1 MKVSMKSNRIK
12 LVIFDWA
19 GTTIDHGCFA
29 PISAFIKAFQA
40 CGVEL
45 TAAQA
50 RGPMGLHKQDHI
62 RSLFQL
68 DDIAA
73 QWESK
78 HQRSWSEDDVKQ
90 IYETFMPLQIEE
102 AKQYTELVPHL
113 GDVINQLK
121 ERGIKIG
128 STTGYPRIVAEPI
141 LQSAREQGYIPDFS
155 MCADEVPAGRPAPW
169 MIYRNME
176 ALDVYPPSAV
186 IKVGDTVPDIEAGLN
201 AGTWT
206 VGLTQTGSEVGLTV
220 AEFAALS
227 PDEQQQRLQVAET
240 KLKHAGA
247 HFVIPTLNGL
257 PDIIEQIETG
267 EISYGC

>member
-1 MKVSMKSNRIK
+1 MKVIMSANKIR

-45 TAAQA
+45 TPAQA
-50 RGPMGLHKQDHI
+50 RGPMGLHKKDHI

-68 DDIAA
+68 DQIAA
-73 QWESK
+73 QWEAT
-78 HQRSWSEDDVKQ
+78 HERPWSEEDVEQ
-90 IYETFMPLQIEE
+90 IYQTFMPLQVKE
-102 AKQYTELVPHL
+102 AQDYTDLVPGL
-113 GDVINQLK
+113 CDTISRLR

-128 STTGYPRIVAEPI
+128 STTGYPRIVAEPV
-141 LQSAREQGYIPDFS
+141 LAAAKAQGYDPDYS

-176 ALDVYPPSAV
+176 ALNVFPPTSV
-186 IKVGDTVPDIEAGLN
+186 VKVGDTVPDIEAGLN

-220 AEFAALS
+220 AEFEALDNDQKAS
-227 PDEQQQRLQVAET
+227 VLQTAET
-240 KLKHAGA
+240 KLKNAGA
-247 HFVIPTLNGL
+247 HFVIPTLKTL
-257 PDIIEQIETG
+257 PEIIEQIEAG
-267 EISYGC
+267 AH

>member
-1 MKVSMKSNRIK
+1 MKEIMKPETIK

-29 PISAFIKAFQA
+29 PISAFIKAFKA
-40 CGVEL
+40 CGVDL
-45 TAAQA
+45 TPQQA

-62 RSLFQL
+62 HSLFQL
-68 DDIAA
+68 DEIAA
-73 QWESK
+73 QWKSL
-78 HQRSWSEDDVKQ
+78 HQRDWTEADVKH

-102 AKQYTELVPHL
+102 AKLFTDLVPDL
-113 GDVINQLK
+113 CETISILRDQ
-121 ERGIKIG
+121 GIKIG
-128 STTGYPRIVAEPI
+128 STTGYPRVVADPVLEA
-141 LQSAREQGYIPDFS
+141 ARAQGYAPDFS

-176 ALDVYPPSAV
+176 ALGVFPPSAV
-186 IKVGDTVPDIEAGLN
+186 VKVGDTVPDIEAGLN

-227 PDEQQQRLQVAET
+227 DEQKADRLAIAET
-240 KLKHAGA
+240 KLKNAGA
-247 HFVIPTLNGL
+247 HFVIPTLQGL
-257 PDIIEQIETG
+257 PDIIEQLNAKEN
-267 EISYGC
+267 

>member
-1 MKVSMKSNRIK
+1 MKEIMKPETIK

-29 PISAFIKAFQA
+29 PISAFIKAFKA
-40 CGVEL
+40 CGVDL
-45 TAAQA
+45 TPQQA

-68 DDIAA
+68 EEIAA
-73 QWESK
+73 QWESL
-78 HQRSWSEDDVKQ
+78 HQRAWTEDDVKH

-102 AKQYTELVPHL
+102 AKLFTDLVPSL
-113 GDVINQLK
+113 CETISILRD
-121 ERGIKIG
+121 RGIKIG
-128 STTGYPRIVAEPI
+128 STTGYPRIVADPVLEA
-141 LQSAREQGYIPDFS
+141 ARAQGYSPDFS

-176 ALDVYPPSAV
+176 ALGVFPPASV
-186 IKVGDTVPDIEAGLN
+186 VKVGDTVPDIEAGLN

-227 PDEQQQRLQVAET
+227 DEQKADRLAIAET
-240 KLKHAGA
+240 KLKNAGA
-247 HFVIPTLNGL
+247 HFVIPTLQGL
-257 PDIIEQIETG
+257 PGIIEQLNAREN
-267 EISYGC
+267 

>member
-1 MKVSMKSNRIK
+1 MKAIMSSNKIQ

-29 PISAFIKAFQA
+29 PIAAFIKAFKA

-45 TAAQA
+45 TPAQA
-50 RGPMGLHKQDHI
+50 RGPMGLHKKDHI

-68 DDIAA
+68 DEIAA
-73 QWESK
+73 QWKSIHE
-78 HQRSWSEDDVKQ
+78 RPWSEEDVEH
-90 IYETFMPLQIEE
+90 IYETFMPLQVKE
-102 AKQYTELVPHL
+102 AQDYTDLVPGL
-113 GDVINQLK
+113 CETLSRLK

-128 STTGYPRIVAEPI
+128 STTGYPRIVAKPVLE
-141 LQSAREQGYIPDFS
+141 AAKAQGYAPDFS

-176 ALDVYPPSAV
+176 ALNVFPPTSV
-186 IKVGDTVPDIEAGLN
+186 VKVGDTVPDIEAGLN

-220 AEFAALS
+220 AEFEALDS
-227 PDEQQQRLQVAET
+227 DQKANVLQTAET
-240 KLKHAGA
+240 KLKNAGA
-247 HFVIPTLNGL
+247 HFVIPTLKTL
-257 PDIIEQIETG
+257 PEIIEQIEAS
-267 EISYGC
+267 EN

>member
-1 MKVSMKSNRIK
+1 MSSSKIQ

-29 PISAFIKAFQA
+29 PISAFIKAFKA

-45 TAAQA
+45 TPAQA
-50 RGPMGLHKQDHI
+50 RGPMGLHKKDHI

-68 DDIAA
+68 DEIAA
-73 QWESK
+73 QWESI
-78 HQRSWSEDDVKQ
+78 HQRPWSECDVEQ

-102 AKQYTELVPHL
+102 AKHYTELVPGL
-113 GDVINQLK
+113 CDTISRLK

-141 LQSAREQGYIPDFS
+141 LEAAKAQGYAPDFS

-176 ALDVYPPSAV
+176 ALNVFPPTSV
-186 IKVGDTVPDIEAGLN
+186 VKVGDTVPDIEAGLN

-220 AEFAALS
+220 AEFAALDS
-227 PDEQQQRLQVAET
+227 AQQASLLQTAET
-240 KLKHAGA
+240 KLKNAGA
-247 HFVIPTLNGL
+247 HFVIPTLDTL
-257 PDIIEQIETG
+257 PEIIDQIEAS
-267 EISYGC
+267 EH

>member
-1 MKVSMKSNRIK
+1 MKPETIK

-29 PISAFIKAFQA
+29 PISAFIKAFKA
-40 CGVEL
+40 CGVDL
-45 TAAQA
+45 TPQQA

-68 DDIAA
+68 DEIAA
-73 QWESK
+73 QWEALQ
-78 HQRSWSEDDVKQ
+78 QRAWTENDVKH
-90 IYETFMPLQIEE
+90 IYETFMPLQVEE
-102 AKQYTELVPHL
+102 AKLFTEIVPHL
-113 GDVINQLK
+113 CETISRLRDQ
-121 ERGIKIG
+121 GIKIG
-128 STTGYPRIVAEPI
+128 STTGYPRIVADPVLEA
-141 LQSAREQGYIPDFS
+141 ARAQGYSPDFS

-176 ALDVYPPSAV
+176 ALGVFPPSAV
-186 IKVGDTVPDIEAGLN
+186 VKVGDTLPDIEAGLN

-227 PDEQQQRLQVAET
+227 DEQKADRLAIAET
-240 KLKHAGA
+240 KLKNAGA
-247 HFVIPTLNGL
+247 HFVIPTLEGL
-257 PDIIEQIETG
+257 PDIIEQLNAG
-267 EISYGC
+267 EN

>member
-1 MKVSMKSNRIK
+1 MKAVMSSTQIK

-45 TAAQA
+45 SSAQA
-50 RGPMGLHKQDHI
+50 RGPMGLHKKDHI
-62 RSLFQL
+62 RTLFQL
-68 DDIAA
+68 DDIAQ
-73 QWESK
+73 QWEAAHK
-78 HQRSWSEDDVKQ
+78 RSWTEEDVQQ
-90 IYETFMPLQIEE
+90 IYETFMPLQIKE
-102 AKQYTELVPHL
+102 AQEYTDLVPGL
-113 GDVINQLK
+113 CDALAQLR

-128 STTGYPRIVAEPI
+128 STTGYPRVVADPV
-141 LQSAREQGYIPDFS
+141 LKAAKAQGYEPDFS

-176 ALDVYPPSAV
+176 ALNVFPPSAV
-186 IKVGDTVPDIEAGLN
+186 VKVGDTVPDIEAGLN

-220 AEFAALS
+220 AEFDALS
-227 PDEQQQRLQVAET
+227 DEQRASILQTAET
-240 KLKHAGA
+240 KLKNAGA
-247 HFVIPTLNGL
+247 HFVIPTLETL
-257 PDIIEQIETG
+257 PEIINQIEAS
-267 EISYGC
+267 EVA

>member
-1 MKVSMKSNRIK
+1 MKEIMKPETIK

-29 PISAFIKAFQA
+29 PISAFIKAFKA
-40 CGVEL
+40 CGVDL
-45 TAAQA
+45 TPQQA

-68 DDIAA
+68 DEIAA
-73 QWESK
+73 QWEFI
-78 HQRSWSEDDVKQ
+78 HQRSWTEDDVKH

-102 AKQYTELVPHL
+102 AKLFTDLVPDL
-113 GDVINQLK
+113 CETISILRDQ
-121 ERGIKIG
+121 GIKIG
-128 STTGYPRIVAEPI
+128 STTGYPRIVADSVLE
-141 LQSAREQGYIPDFS
+141 AAKAKGYAPDFS

-176 ALDVYPPSAV
+176 ALNVFPPSAV
-186 IKVGDTVPDIEAGLN
+186 VKVGDTVPDIEAGLN

-227 PDEQQQRLQVAET
+227 DEQKADQLAIAET
-240 KLKHAGA
+240 KLKNAGA
-247 HFVIPTLNGL
+247 HFVIPTLQGL
-257 PDIIEQIETG
+257 PDIIEQLNSREN
-267 EISYGC
+267 